1 MKEQPRTRPVPLL
14 YEPAAEEPQDNRF
27 FGLDEITDAAE
38 LLERATDLHTA
49 FRAAADRAGAY
60 QAIAAAELTD
70 PRRFDRISYPDLAE
84 RIGVT
89 PAVAET
95 LAERGRQILKGAD
108 DVVGR
113 QY

>member
-1 MKEQPRTRPVPLL
+1 VPLL

-38 LLERATDLHTA
+38 LLERATDLHAA

-70 PRRFDRISYPDLAE
+70 PRRFDRLSYPELAE

-95 LAERGRQILKGAD
+95 LAERGRQIIKGGEEYE
-108 DVVGR
+108 GR
-113 QY
+113 QF

>member
-1 MKEQPRTRPVPLL
+1 MRPVPLL

-27 FGLDEITDAAE
+27 FGLDDITDAAE

-70 PRRFDRISYPDLAE
+70 PRRFDRITYPELAE

-89 PAVAET
+89 EAVAET
-95 LAERGRQILKGAD
+95 MAERGRQILKGEDAD
-108 DVVGR
+108 EHGSR
-113 QY
+113 Y

>member
-14 YEPAAEEPQDNRF
+14 YEPAAEEPDANRF

-38 LLERATDLHTA
+38 LLDRATDLHAA

-70 PRRFDRISYPDLAE
+70 PRRFDRITYSELAE
-84 RIGVT
+84 RLGCT
-89 PAVAET
+89 PAMAET
-95 LAERGRQILKGAD
+95 VAERGRQILKDG
-108 DVVGR
+108 GTHEF
-113 QY
+113 

>member
-1 MKEQPRTRPVPLL
+1 MKEQPRTRPVPLSF
-14 YEPAAEEPQDNRF
+14 EPAADEPETARF

-38 LLERATDLHTA
+38 LLERATGLHSA

-70 PRRFDRISYPDLAE
+70 PRRFDRLTYGELAD

-89 PAVAET
+89 EAVAET
-95 LAERGRQILKGAD
+95 MAERGRQILKGEPI
-108 DVVGR
+108 GEF
-113 QY
+113 

>member
-14 YEPAAEEPQDNRF
+14 YEPAADEPDANRF

-38 LLERATDLHTA
+38 LLERATDLHAA

-70 PRRFDRISYPDLAE
+70 PRRFDRITYPELAE
-84 RIGVT
+84 RLGCT
-89 PAVAET
+89 PAMAET
-95 LAERGRQILKGAD
+95 VAERGRQLLKNGD
-108 DVVGR
+108 THEF
-113 QY
+113 

>member
-14 YEPAAEEPQDNRF
+14 YEPAAEDPQANRF

-38 LLERATDLHTA
+38 LLERATDLHAA

-70 PRRFDRISYPDLAE
+70 PRRFDRITYLELAE
-84 RIGVT
+84 RIGCT

-95 LAERGRQILKGAD
+95 MAERGRQILKNGDAHEF
-108 DVVGR
+108 
-113 QY
+113 

>member
-1 MKEQPRTRPVPLL
+1 MRPVPLL
-14 YEPAAEEPQDNRF
+14 YEPAADESQDNRF

-38 LLERATDLHTA
+38 LLERATDLHSA

-70 PRRFDRISYPDLAE
+70 PRRFDRITYPELAE

-89 PAVAET
+89 EAVAET
-95 LAERGRQILKGAD
+95 LAERGRQIIKGGEYEQ
-108 DVVGR
+108 GR

>member
-1 MKEQPRTRPVPLL
+1 MRPVPLL
-14 YEPAAEEPQDNRF
+14 YEPAADEPQDNRF

-38 LLERATDLHTA
+38 LLERATDLHSA

-70 PRRFDRISYPDLAE
+70 PRRFDRITYPELAE

-89 PAVAET
+89 EAVAET
-95 LAERGRQILKGAD
+95 LAQRGRQIIKGGEYEQD
-108 DVVGR
+108 R

>member
-14 YEPAAEEPQDNRF
+14 YEPAAQEPHDNRF

-49 FRAAADRAGAY
+49 FRAAADRASAY

-70 PRRFDRISYPDLAE
+70 PRRFDRITYPELAE

-89 PAVAET
+89 PAIAET
-95 LAERGRQILKGAD
+95 MAERGRQILKGGD
-108 DVVGR
+108 YEQGR

>member
-1 MKEQPRTRPVPLL
+1 VKEQPRTRPLPLL
-14 YEPAAEEPQDNRF
+14 YEPAAEDSQDNRF

-70 PRRFDRISYPDLAE
+70 PRRFDRITYPELAE
-84 RIGVT
+84 RIGCT

-95 LAERGRQILKGAD
+95 MAERGRQILKDGAAHEF
-108 DVVGR
+108 
-113 QY
+113 